1 MHPHIFLEILKQIS
15 DTTATSAK
23 NTSGSSDDNWDHFIL
38 LLFCAFKI
46 LSFLFILWDC
56 HAYNV
61 FWSYPS
67 PILSLDSPPLPPNF
81 LSSFK
86 ICNLPSPV
94 CAVWTLVGFGP
105 SPNLSGLCPQI
116 KFSIP

>member
-56 HAYNV
+56 HTCIQRILIISI
-61 FWSYPS
+61 SYSFPVTRFTPHS
-67 PILSLDSPPLPPNF
+67 LPTSCHLLKYVIYQVQFVLSEP
-81 LSSFK
+81 
-86 ICNLPSPV
+86 
-94 CAVWTLVGFGP
+94 
-105 SPNLSGLCPQI
+105 
-116 KFSIP
+116 